1 MSRLG
6 FLDLSGLLAAALA
19 VVLDHEGD
27 LVAFV
32 EGEDA
37 GRFER
42 SGMDENVL
50 VAVLRLD
57 EAIALG
63 SVEELDST
71 CSTHVGIPFP
81 ARRARWFRSS
91 SPHPIP
97 QHNGPARSEGRRSS
111 PSTRLPIH

>member
-19 VVLDHEGD
+19 VVLDHVGD
-27 LVAFV
+27 LVALV

-63 SVEELDST
+63 SVEELDGT
-71 CSTHVGIPFP
+71 GGTHVGIPFP
-81 ARRARWFRSS
+81 EKVMKPVKM
-91 SPHPIP
+91 PHDRPGDSDVGKGMP
-97 QHNGPARSEGRRSS
+97 EG
-111 PSTRLPIH
+111 